1 MATASKYQT
10 IADDVL
16 RGVGG
21 AENVASVTHCATRL
35 RFRLHDRDRADR
47 AAVEATPGVI
57 TVVEAGGQFQ
67 VVIGNTVNNV
77 FEAIST
83 RGVTTESAASGG
95 FLARAIDL
103 ITSIFTP
110 FLWVLAG
117 TGLLKALLAVAV
129 KVSPDWAASGAYAI
143 LFSAADAI
151 FQFLPILLAI
161 TAAKRFKANVYVSV
175 AIACALLYSA
185 TIAVI
190 PGPDGATLTL
200 DGFAAGGGELTF
212 FGIPVVMMSYL
223 SAVIPTILAVYAQS
237 HLERLLNRAFPE
249 ALRNFLTP
257 MVTVAVIVPLTFLA
271 IGPVSD
277 LLGRGL
283 SGGINWLWDL
293 SPVVGGLLL
302 GAFWEVFVIF
312 GVHWGFVPVM
322 LQDIVDNGY
331 SLLTGPLFAAV
342 LAQAGAAGAVFLK
355 TRNRDLKGVAGPAT
369 ISAFLAGIT
378 EPAIYGVTL
387 RLKKPFIYACIGGA
401 VGGAIAAAGGSAA
414 EGFVLPGAITLTS
427 ALNVGNFTLQLVGT
441 GLAVVIAFVLTMTLG
456 FTDIPNPP
464 ATDDTPA
471 DEAADGAS
479 GAAVAAGVAAGAGI
493 GGAASPSGGGVGTA
507 TLTGTRVLEVLAPV
521 AGTAVSLAAVP
532 DAVFSSGA
540 LGAGA
545 AVLPSDGRVVA
556 PVDADVVS
564 VLPHAYGL
572 RTADGVELLVHIGI
586 DTVQMAGAGFA
597 PAVAAGSAVRAGDLL
612 AEVDLAA
619 VRAAGHDTSTVVVV
633 TGGADPASVRPA
645 AEGRVSSGDAL
656 LRVSV

>member
-21 AENVASVTHCATRL
+21 VENVASVTHCATRL
-35 RFRLHDRDRADR
+35 RFRLHDRDRADK

-117 TGLLKALLAVAV
+117 TGLLKALLAVVV

-161 TAAKRFKANVYVSV
+161 TAAKRFRANLYVSV

-185 TIAVI
+185 TIAVS

-200 DGFAAGGGELTF
+200 QGYEAGGGELTF
-212 FGIPVVMMSYL
+212 FGIPVVMISYL

-237 HLERLLNRAFPE
+237 HLERLLNRFFPE

-277 LLGRGL
+277 LVGRGL
-283 SGGINWLWDL
+283 SSGINWLWEL
-293 SPVVGGLLL
+293 SPLVGGLLM
-302 GAFWEVFVIF
+302 GALWQVFVIF

-322 LQDIVDNGY
+322 LQDVVNNGY

-342 LAQAGAAGAVFLK
+342 LAQSGAAAAVFLK

-427 ALNVGNFTLQLVGT
+427 ALNVGNFTLQLVGSA
-441 GLAVVIAFVLTMTLG
+441 LAIGIAFALTMTLG

-464 ATDDTPA
+464 ET
-471 DEAADGAS
+471 DEAPAGAGAGAP
-479 GAAVAAGVAAGAGI
+479 GAASAAGAGLGLGSSA
-493 GGAASPSGGGVGTA
+493 GGTGTA

-521 AGTAVSLAAVP
+521 AGAAVPLTAVP

-540 LGAGA
+540 LGSGA
-545 AVLPSDGRVVA
+545 AVVPSDGRVVA
-556 PVDADVVS
+556 PVDAEVLS

-572 RTADGVELLVHIGI
+572 RTAEGVELLVHIGI

-597 PAVAAGSAVRAGDLL
+597 PAVAAGSSVRAGDLL

-633 TGGADPASVRPA
+633 TGGVEADAVRPA

-656 LRVSV
+656 LRVTL